1 MASSPATPR
10 LLRLAGLLV
19 WLLVGIPTALQ
30 GTGRLE
36 AFAVWAGGFLIFGAL
51 FAATTSGGPH
61 PPGVRTAALLA
72 QAGAVIAMT
81 AVQCRGFEGT
91 LLVLVAMQIGW
102 WMPPRAGL
110 AWVALQTLALA
121 WAIQHH
127 WSLRQAL
134 LLGPPYL
141 GFQVLGLLAMGAL
154 AREMRAAVELA
165 SANAELVAT
174 RDLLA
179 QTARVH
185 ERLRIAG
192 ELHDAMGHHLAALS
206 LNLEALAQD
215 HVVPPVPL
223 ETARTLTRRVLD
235 DVESVVD
242 SLARDGGVDLAQA
255 LAALASAIPRP
266 HVHVEAPGLVL
277 SDPARAHTL
286 LRCCQEIVTNSVKHS
301 QAANL
306 WISIRMV
313 DGTVELQARDDGA
326 GAARGAAGRG
336 RQGMRRRLEEIGGVL
351 ETQTRP
357 GGGFQ
362 LRATLPVGTAG

>member
-1 MASSPATPR
+1 MAPETDTPR
-10 LLRLAGLLV
+10 GLRLAGLLV

-36 AFAVWAGGFLIFGAL
+36 SFAVWLGGFLVFGAL
-51 FAATTSGGPH
+51 FAATTDGRPR
-61 PPGVRTAALLA
+61 PPAVATAALFA
-72 QAGAVIAMT
+72 QAAAVIAIT
-81 AVQCRGFEGT
+81 AVQCRGYEGT
-91 LLVLVAMQIGW
+91 LLVLVAMQIGGR
-102 WMPPRAGL
+102 MPPRTGL

-121 WAIQHH
+121 WAIAHH

-134 LLGPPYL
+134 LLAPPYL
-141 GFQVLGLLAMGAL
+141 GFQVLALLAMAAL
-154 AREMRAAVELA
+154 VRETRAAAELA

-174 RDLLA
+174 RELLA
-179 QTARVH
+179 QTARVN

-215 HVVPPVPL
+215 HAVPPAPL
-223 ETARTLTRRVLD
+223 ETARALTRRVLD

-242 SLARDGGVDLAQA
+242 SLARHGNLDLAQA

-266 HVHVEAPGLVL
+266 LVHIEAPSLVL
-277 SDPARAHTL
+277 SDPERAHAL

-306 WISIRMV
+306 WISIRMT
-313 DGTVELQARDDGA
+313 DGVVELEARDDGR
-326 GAARGAAGRG
+326 GAARVAAGRG
-336 RQGMRRRLEEIGGVL
+336 LQGMRRRLEEIGGAL
-351 ETQTRP
+351 EMKTGP
-357 GGGFQ
+357 GDGFQ
-362 LRATLPVGTAG
+362 LRATLPAGTA

>member
-1 MASSPATPR
+1 MGPQTDIPR
-10 LLRLAGLLV
+10 GLRLAGLLV

-36 AFAVWAGGFLIFGAL
+36 AFAVWVCGFLLFGAL
-51 FAATTSGGPH
+51 FAWTTDAKARR
-61 PPGVRTAALLA
+61 PGMLTAGLVA
-72 QAGAVIAMT
+72 QAAAVILMT
-81 AVQCRGFEGT
+81 AVQCRGYEGT
-91 LLVLVAMQIGW
+91 LLVLVAMQVGGR
-102 WMPPRAGL
+102 MTPREGL
-110 AWVALQTLALA
+110 SWVALQTMALA

-134 LLGPPYL
+134 LLAPPYF
-141 GFQVLGLLAMGAL
+141 GFQVLGLLAMAAL
-154 AREMRAAVELA
+154 AREVRAAAELA
-165 SANAELVAT
+165 GTNAELVAT
-174 RDLLA
+174 RELLA
-179 QTARVH
+179 QTARVN

-215 HVVPPVPL
+215 HDVPPAPL
-223 ETARTLTRRVLD
+223 ETARALTRRVLD

-242 SLARDGGVDLAQA
+242 SLARHGSVDLTQA

-266 HVHVEAPGLVL
+266 VVHVEAPGLVL
-277 SDPARAHTL
+277 TDPERAHTL

-306 WISIRMV
+306 WISIRMT
-313 DGTVELQARDDGA
+313 DGVVELDARDDGA
-326 GAARGAAGRG
+326 GAERVAAGRG
-336 RQGMRRRLEEIGGVL
+336 LQGMRRRLEDIGGAL
-351 ETQTRP
+351 DLQTRP

-362 LRATLPVGTAG
+362 LRATLPAGTA